1 MRKSSSCQR
10 AARAAWRSRS
20 STETTVRR
28 TSRLKPASC
37 SRRYS
42 CRATMACD
50 RAIARRA
57 CAARW
62 TSRWRASRSRS
73 SWRAR
78 ASLAFASRSP
88 ARTRIRSCSAAP
100 TRSSV
105 ARPTTRRSLRSPSWS
120 RSRSAPC
127 ARPRLRRTIG
137 VRLRWCWHGDCCAS
151 FPPEGAHGA
160 VKEDAMLCPKCHRHL
175 DEGVES
181 YICCAGATLRWH
193 CRSCAKVSEGF
204 AFPYGGCPLCGGEL
218 ELFDPGPV
226 GDAAAMNAVR
236 KAFEIELGGQA
247 FYHRAV
253 ASASDPALRE
263 LFARFAA
270 MEREHMDTLAGRY
283 HVDLAPVFDAHAVEH
298 AVVFA
303 GTDRRVGDAED
314 LFRIA
319 IGMEERA
326 AAFFE
331 ATAAGAVSGAAGD
344 EPLLVATGAG
354 ATMNGA
360 QVLLADH
367 DDARV
372 ALVCGSE
379 HLSRGGLR
387 EAVARAATKWRARG
401 LRRGDR
407 VAIKLP
413 DGIDWVVAY
422 LGVIWAGGVAVGVN
436 PRVPANEW
444 LAILDAAGFLFVLCE
459 AGDDTP
465 APWSK
470 QVISL
475 DDWRRE
481 LAHAAACDAQPMRP
495 EDPALWV
502 HSSGT
507 SGHPKA
513 VVHPQR
519 IAREIERVGRE
530 RLGITADDRIYAS
543 SKLFF
548 SYPLANCIFTGLK
561 LGATVILDPQWP
573 TAQGVVASIMAQRA
587 NVLFSVPSLY
597 RNLLKEG
604 LAGPLA
610 QCGVR
615 LYVSAGEALPATL
628 RDEWKRQ
635 SGRTIINGFGASET
649 LVLVLVDSDD
659 GHGLRVSP
667 GIDVA
672 ALDGRAPESQPGS
685 PVPEAPVRIVIR
697 GSTVALGYW
706 NRPDA
711 QAAHF
716 LDGAFAP
723 SDLFERVDGDGWRF
737 AGRDDSLV
745 KVYGR
750 WVDLVELEQHIALTC
765 PGIAEA
771 AAVAVPDADGVDA
784 VALFFVAQPDAPVL
798 DAATL
803 REHADRLPPYQRPRW
818 LHSIETLPRTPTGK
832 LVRRRLRELHATIA
846 AETST
851 RA

>member
-1 MRKSSSCQR
+1 
-10 AARAAWRSRS
+10 
-20 STETTVRR
+20 
-28 TSRLKPASC
+28 
-37 SRRYS
+37 
-42 CRATMACD
+42 
-50 RAIARRA
+50 
-57 CAARW
+57 
-62 TSRWRASRSRS
+62 
-73 SWRAR
+73 
-78 ASLAFASRSP
+78 
-88 ARTRIRSCSAAP
+88 
-100 TRSSV
+100 
-105 ARPTTRRSLRSPSWS
+105 
-120 RSRSAPC
+120 
-127 ARPRLRRTIG
+127 
-137 VRLRWCWHGDCCAS
+137 
-151 FPPEGAHGA
+151 
-160 VKEDAMLCPKCHRHL
+160 MLCPKCHRPL
-175 DEGVES
+175 EEGVEP
-181 YICCAGATLRWH
+181 YICCAGASLRWH

-218 ELFDPGPV
+218 ELFDPSPL
-226 GDAAAMNAVR
+226 GDGAAMSAVR

-253 ASASDPALRE
+253 ATASDPALRE

-270 MEREHMDTLAGRY
+270 MEREHMNTLARRY
-283 HVDLAPVFDAHAVEH
+283 HVDMTPVFDTHAIEH

-303 GTDRRVGDAED
+303 GVDHRVGDAED
-314 LFRIA
+314 LFRVA
-319 IGMEERA
+319 IDMEERA
-326 AAFFE
+326 ATFFE
-331 ATAAGAVSGAAGD
+331 ATAEGSASGSAAQRLYRELAAEEREHAALLRTEQAHWREGKARAAGD
-344 EPLLVATGAG
+344 ERPPIATGAH
-354 ATMNGA
+354 ATMNA
-360 QVLLADH
+360 AEVLLADH

-379 HLSRGGLR
+379 EMRRGELR
-387 EAVARAATKWRARG
+387 LAVARAGARWRARG
-401 LRRGDR
+401 VRRGDR
-407 VAIKLP
+407 VAIKLA

-436 PRVPANEW
+436 PRVPASDW
-444 LAILDAAGFLFVLCE
+444 LAILDAAGFAFILAE
-459 AGDDTP
+459 PATDTP
-465 APWSK
+465 APWSRL
-470 QVISL
+470 VVSL
-475 DDWRRE
+475 DEWRRE
-481 LAHAAACDAQPMRP
+481 LSGAAPADAEPMQP

-530 RLGITADDRIYAS
+530 CLGLTAEDRIYAS

-548 SYPLANCIFTGLK
+548 AYPLANCILTGLK
-561 LGATVILDPQWP
+561 VGATIILDPQWP
-573 TAQGVVASIMAQRA
+573 TAQGVVASIMARRA

-604 LAGPLA
+604 LAGQLA

-635 SGRTIINGFGASET
+635 LGCTIINGFGASET

-659 GHGLRVSP
+659 GCGLRISP
-667 GIDVA
+667 GVDVA
-672 ALDGRAPESQPGS
+672 ALDERAPAPHG
-685 PVPEAPVRIVIR
+685 PERIVIR

-711 QAAHF
+711 QAEHF
-716 LDGAFAP
+716 RDGAFAP
-723 SDLFERVDGDGWRF
+723 SDLFERVEGGGWRF

-750 WVDLVELEQHIALTC
+750 WVDLVELEQRIALAC

-771 AAVAVPDADGVDA
+771 AAVTVPDADGVDA
-784 VALFFVAQPDAPVL
+784 IALFFVAQPGAPVL

-818 LHSIETLPRTPTGK
+818 LHPIETLPRTATGK
-832 LVRRRLRELHATIA
+832 LVRRRLRDLHATLA
-846 AETST
+846 TEAASDDAETGHA
-851 RA
+851 RR

>member
-1 MRKSSSCQR
+1 
-10 AARAAWRSRS
+10 
-20 STETTVRR
+20 
-28 TSRLKPASC
+28 
-37 SRRYS
+37 
-42 CRATMACD
+42 
-50 RAIARRA
+50 
-57 CAARW
+57 
-62 TSRWRASRSRS
+62 
-73 SWRAR
+73 
-78 ASLAFASRSP
+78 
-88 ARTRIRSCSAAP
+88 
-100 TRSSV
+100 
-105 ARPTTRRSLRSPSWS
+105 
-120 RSRSAPC
+120 
-127 ARPRLRRTIG
+127 
-137 VRLRWCWHGDCCAS
+137 
-151 FPPEGAHGA
+151 
-160 VKEDAMLCPKCHRHL
+160 MLCPKCHRPL
-175 DEGVES
+175 DEGVEP

-218 ELFDPGPV
+218 ELFDPGPL

-253 ASASDPALRE
+253 ASAPDPALRE

-270 MEREHMDTLAGRY
+270 MEREHMDTLASRY

-303 GTDRRVGDAED
+303 GRDRRVGDAED
-314 LFRIA
+314 LFRVA
-319 IGMEERA
+319 IDMEERA
-326 AAFFE
+326 ASFFE
-331 ATAAGAVSGAAGD
+331 ATAASAAAGSAAQRLYRELAAEEREHAALLQTEQARWREGKSGLLGAGHEPPPLAAGAA
-344 EPLLVATGAG
+344 T
-354 ATMNGA
+354 TMNAA

-372 ALVCGSE
+372 ALVCGTE
-379 HLSRGGLR
+379 EISRGELR
-387 EAVARAATKWRARG
+387 AAVARAGAKWRARG
-401 LRRGDR
+401 VGRGDR

-422 LGVIWAGGVAVGVN
+422 LGVIWAGGVVVGVN

-444 LAILDAAGFLFVLCE
+444 LAILDAAGFLFILAE

-465 APWSK
+465 APWSR
-470 QVISL
+470 QVVSL

-481 LAHAAACDAQPMRP
+481 MADAAPSDAEPMRP
-495 EDPALWV
+495 EDPVLWV

-513 VVHPQR
+513 VMHPQR

-530 RLGITADDRIYAS
+530 RLGLTADDRIYAS

-548 SYPLANCIFTGLK
+548 AYPLANCIFTGLK
-561 LGATVILDPQWP
+561 VGATIILDPQWP
-573 TAQGVVASIMAQRA
+573 TAQGVVATIMARRV

-604 LAGPLA
+604 LAGQLA

-635 SGRTIINGFGASET
+635 LGRTIVNGFGASET
-649 LVLVLVDSDD
+649 LALVLVDSDD

-667 GIDVA
+667 GIDVT
-672 ALDGRAPESQPGS
+672 ALDERAPASQPGS
-685 PVPEAPVRIVIR
+685 PAPEAPGRILIR
-697 GSTVALGYW
+697 GSTIALGYW

-723 SDLFERVDGDGWRF
+723 SDLFERVDGGGWRF

-750 WVDLVELEQHIALTC
+750 WVDLVELEQRIALTC

-771 AAVAVPDADGVDA
+771 AAVTVPDADGVDA
-784 VALFFVAQPDAPVL
+784 VALFFVAEPGAPVL

-803 REHADRLPPYQRPRW
+803 RDHADRLPPYQRPRW
-818 LHSIETLPRTPTGK
+818 LHPVEALPRTPTGK
-832 LVRRRLRELHATIA
+832 LVRRRLRDLHATLA
-846 AETST
+846 AEAATED
-851 RA
+851 